1 MLALQAM
8 NPIPQGPDYVSILPE
23 IVLSIFGLLIMMLDP
38 VMDERR
44 SQRTLGGIALVGGVL
59 ALAAT
64 VFQGHYLAHRLR
76 RLCLLEHGED

>member
-44 SQRTLGGIALVGGVL
+44 SQRKVR
-59 ALAAT
+59 
-64 VFQGHYLAHRLR
+64 FMFSLR
-76 RLCLLEHGED
+76 G